1 MKRLKPYVI
10 FEDNRGVFL
19 GITHDHIW
27 KEINIIE
34 TCANVMRGNHYHK
47 FTTELFYIIEGDID
61 VEIYSLKDDLQKME
75 FKAKKGDIFIVE
87 PFEVH
92 RFKANID
99 SKWIN
104 MLSEILDKEAPDIYR
119 YQPEG
124 EI

>member
-34 TCANVMRGNHYHK
+34 TFANTIRGSHYHK

-61 VEIYSLKDDLQKME
+61 VEIYNLKDISQKIE

-92 RFKANID
+92 TFKVNID
-99 SKWIN
+99 SRWIN
-104 MLSEILDKEAPDIYR
+104 MLSEILNKEAPDIYR

-124 EI
+124 GK